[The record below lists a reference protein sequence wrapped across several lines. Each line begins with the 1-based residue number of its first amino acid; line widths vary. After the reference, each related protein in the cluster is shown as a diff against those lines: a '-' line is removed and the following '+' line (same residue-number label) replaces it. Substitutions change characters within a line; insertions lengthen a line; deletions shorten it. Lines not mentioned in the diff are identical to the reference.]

1 MTTKVSVV
9 IPVFNKEKWIVQTLQ
24 SVASQTYDNWECLI
38 VDDGSTDKSLTLI
51 NSFADATKG
60 NWKVITQT
68 NSGQSHARN
77 LGIEHATGDLL
88 AFLDADDLWL
98 PEKLQAQVNLLNQQP
113 EVDAVFTG
121 YAIFEVGQV
130 KKFRI
135 VTHHSAVNMCKDWL
149 TMRGFG
155 GLIESTGII
164 RRTAFLAIGGFD
176 ESLSTCA
183 GLDLSLKLSISG
195 NLVVLSQPHVLY
207 RLSDDQWHKN
217 EGKLREDMYTL
228 AERYSGKLDGLQHLQ
243 KWQDSYYFWLGLKS
257 AGNSK
262 RASEMLSSFTNFRV
276 RDWIMLY
283 SLVSRNV
290 VARIRGK
297 KFEKRLAELSK
308 IPQSSGT

>member
-1 MTTKVSVV
+1 MTAKVSVI
-9 IPVFNKEKWIVQTLQ
+9 IPIFNKDKWIVQTLQ

-51 NSFADATKG
+51 NSFVAATKG

-77 LGIEHATGDLL
+77 VGIEHATGDLL

-98 PEKLQAQVNLLNQQP
+98 PEKLQAQVNLLNRQP
-113 EVDAVFTG
+113 EVDALFSG

-135 VTHHSAVNMCKDWL
+135 VVHHSAENMCTGWL

-164 RRTAFLAIGGFD
+164 RRTALLGIGGFD
-176 ESLSTCA
+176 ESLSTSA
-183 GLDLSLKLSISG
+183 GLDLSLRLAISC
-195 NLVVLSQPHVLY
+195 NSVVLSQPHVLY

-217 EGKLREDMYTL
+217 EGKLREDAYTL
-228 AERYSGKLDGLQHLQ
+228 ARRYSERLNGLQHVR
-243 KWQDSYYFWLGLKS
+243 KWQDSYFFWLRLKT

-262 RASEMLSSFTNFRV
+262 RVSELLSSFTNFRV
-276 RDWIMLY
+276 RDWMMLY

-290 VARIRGK
+290 IARIRGK
-297 KFEKRLAELSK
+297 KFEKRLAELSRA
-308 IPQSSGT
+308 PQSAGT